1 MLQAVRL
8 AKLQAPQSGEANAVD
23 MSKAAIGMEEPSA
36 QAKHGLRKTAL
47 AVAASFFG
55 VRGSKE
61 HEADMAQL
69 KPLHVIAVGLMMAA
83 IFVLSL
89 VLVVRMVVA

>member
-1 MLQAVRL
+1 MSESD
-8 AKLQAPQSGEANAVD
+8 APVNRS
-23 MSKAAIGMEEPSA
+23 
-36 QAKHGLRKTAL
+36 LFKTVL

-69 KPLHVIAVGLMMAA
+69 KPLHVIAVGIAMAA
-83 IFVLSL
+83 MFVLSL
-89 VLVVRMVVA
+89 VFVVRMVVP

>member
-1 MLQAVRL
+1 MCESD
-8 AKLQAPQSGEANAVD
+8 APVNRT
-23 MSKAAIGMEEPSA
+23 
-36 QAKHGLRKTAL
+36 LFKTVL

-69 KPLHVIAVGLMMAA
+69 KPLHVIAVGIAMAA
-83 IFVLSL
+83 MFVLSL
-89 VLVVRMVVA
+89 VFVVRMVVP

>member
-1 MLQAVRL
+1 MSESD
-8 AKLQAPQSGEANAVD
+8 APVNRT
-23 MSKAAIGMEEPSA
+23 
-36 QAKHGLRKTAL
+36 LFKTVL

-69 KPLHVIAVGLMMAA
+69 KPLHVIAVGIAMAA
-83 IFVLSL
+83 MFVLSL
-89 VLVVRMVVA
+89 VFVVRMVVP

>member
-1 MLQAVRL
+1 MS
-8 AKLQAPQSGEANAVD
+8 QSDARVNR
-23 MSKAAIGMEEPSA
+23 S
-36 QAKHGLRKTAL
+36 LFKTVL

-69 KPLHVIAVGLMMAA
+69 KPLHVIAVGIAMAA
-83 IFVLSL
+83 MFVLSL
-89 VLVVRMVVA
+89 VFVVRMVVP

>member
-1 MLQAVRL
+1 
-8 AKLQAPQSGEANAVD
+8 

-36 QAKHGLRKTAL
+36 QAKHGLRKTVL

-69 KPLHVIAVGLMMAA
+69 KPLHVIAVGLIDGGDLCFIAGFGCA
-83 IFVLSL
+83 YGCGLGGLESFDLDL
-89 VLVVRMVVA
+89 L

>member
-1 MLQAVRL
+1 LLQAVRL

-36 QAKHGLRKTAL
+36 QAKHGLRKTVL

>member
-36 QAKHGLRKTAL
+36 QAKHGLRKTVL

-69 KPLHVIAVGLMMAA
+69 KPLHVNARAFFMPFIPLLD
-83 IFVLSL
+83 IDLPQSWY
-89 VLVVRMVVA
+89 